1 MGKFVEHELG
11 CKTGTEPISE
21 PVRYLD
27 RSCRQPNRTFW
38 TPTTPSASSGRR
50 KGTEQLRG
58 ADGGRALCNCKH
70 HQPRPQQGRWQVTVP
85 VAVARH
91 RMIRRVTSGP
101 GSFLVLTM
109 RTAFG
114 GLCLRRR
121 NRLRSSTGRIPTAT
135 WTSKVDQRS
144 PLSWPYTLRQS
155 VWD

>member
-1 MGKFVEHELG
+1 ME
-11 CKTGTEPISE
+11 
-21 PVRYLD
+21 
-27 RSCRQPNRTFW
+27 
-38 TPTTPSASSGRR
+38 GRR

-101 GSFLVLTM
+101 GCFLVLTM

-135 WTSKVDQRS
+135 WTSKVP
-144 PLSWPYTLRQS
+144 PLLAVHAPAERMGLTTSHARTCKHVLVVLCACTGRQTYLLYMFDS
-155 VWD
+155 ICSASAAA